1 MANVAKKLMVSACL
15 LGERCRYD
23 GGSKPNKEVILLSKK
38 EELIPICPER
48 LGGLDTPRAPSEI
61 TGGDGNDVLEG
72 RAKVMSKD
80 GRDVSGNFVR
90 GARAVLEVART
101 EGITEAHLK
110 SKSPSCGCG
119 RIHDGTFSGKLKSG
133 DGVTAALLKKN
144 GIRVVSYG

>member
-1 MANVAKKLMVSACL
+1 MAKKLVSACL
-15 LGERCRYD
+15 LGETCRYD
-23 GGSKPNKEVILLSKK
+23 GRSKPNKEVILLSKK
-38 EELIPICPER
+38 EELIPVCPEL
-48 LGGLDTPRAPSEI
+48 LGGLDAPRGPSEI

-80 GRDVSGNFVR
+80 GRDVSEFSIK
-90 GARAVLEVART
+90 GARAVLEVAQK

-119 RIHDGTFSGKLKSG
+119 KIYDGTFSGKLKTG

-144 GIRVVSYG
+144 GIRVVSHG

>member
-1 MANVAKKLMVSACL
+1 MPKKVIVSACL

-23 GGSKPNKEVILLSKK
+23 GEKKPNREVILLSKT

-48 LGGLDTPRAPSEI
+48 LGGLPTPRGPSEI
-61 TGGDGNDVLEG
+61 AGGDGNDVLEG
-72 RAKVMSKD
+72 RAKVVSKD
-80 GRDVSGNFVR
+80 GRDVSRSFVR

-119 RIHDGTFSGKLKSG
+119 KIHDGTFSGKLKSG

-144 GIRVVSYG
+144 GIKVTSYD